1 MTNAASPDAVYAQR
15 LEERRAAEAVLTR
28 RSDRIG
34 TARLVTFLGGLVLAW
49 GLTFGGWGSTWWL
62 AAPVAVFV
70 GFVVAHDRALLERD
84 RVRRAVAWY
93 ERGRARVADRWAGLG
108 PRGERFADP
117 AHLYAQDLDLF
128 GDASLFQLLCTAQ
141 TRAGQA
147 TLAAWLTTPAGGD
160 EVEQR
165 QAAVGDLRP
174 RVLLR
179 ERLATVGAELRKTVH
194 PEALEAWAVAPAILR
209 GWAPR
214 AVAVAITLMVPTTV
228 VAWNAGAP
236 LALPVLALVAM
247 GGVIRRYATPT
258 SQVLHAAGGPAHELV
273 VLGEVARVVREARY
287 SAGRLKTL
295 SDELDT
301 ASGEVH
307 DAARRLQRLVE
318 MHDWQHNLVFAPIA
332 AVLLWQLHLAYLVEA
347 WRARHGA
354 AVAGWLRRI
363 GEMEALAALATYAYE
378 HPDDPFPE
386 LVTDAPAPSYA
397 ATALAHPLIPGAG
410 AVVNDV
416 RLAAR
421 GETPRGTESG
431 DPPGPQGATREQT
444 GLFVTEEQRRGAGW
458 SAARMQRGFHHGL
471 LAQDRA
477 PQVLLVSGSN
487 MSGKTTLLRSVG
499 VSVVMALMGA
509 PVRAGALR
517 LSPMTIGAT
526 LRIEDSLQAGRSR
539 FYTEVLRLGQIV
551 TAARA
556 GPTLFLFDEL
566 FHGTN
571 SHDRSEGA
579 RGLLRSLLEL
589 GAIGLVTTHDLA
601 LAEIAARLT
610 PAAAN
615 VHFDDSLEDGD
626 MRFDYRLKPGP
637 VTRSNALAIMRAVGL
652 TPDRGRGGGGD
663 DGGTESS

>member
-1 MTNAASPDAVYAQR
+1 
-15 LEERRAAEAVLTR
+15 
-28 RSDRIG
+28 
-34 TARLVTFLGGLVLAW
+34 
-49 GLTFGGWGSTWWL
+49 
-62 AAPVAVFV
+62 
-70 GFVVAHDRALLERD
+70 
-84 RVRRAVAWY
+84 
-93 ERGRARVADRWAGLG
+93 
-108 PRGERFADP
+108 
-117 AHLYAQDLDLF
+117 
-128 GDASLFQLLCTAQ
+128 
-141 TRAGQA
+141 
-147 TLAAWLTTPAGGD
+147 
-160 EVEQR
+160 
-165 QAAVGDLRP
+165 
-174 RVLLR
+174 
-179 ERLATVGAELRKTVH
+179 
-194 PEALEAWAVAPAILR
+194 
-209 GWAPR
+209 
-214 AVAVAITLMVPTTV
+214 
-228 VAWNAGAP
+228 
-236 LALPVLALVAM
+236 
-247 GGVIRRYATPT
+247 
-258 SQVLHAAGGPAHELV
+258 
-273 VLGEVARVVREARY
+273 
-287 SAGRLKTL
+287 
-295 SDELDT
+295 
-301 ASGEVH
+301 
-307 DAARRLQRLVE
+307 
-318 MHDWQHNLVFAPIA
+318 
-332 AVLLWQLHLAYLVEA
+332 
-347 WRARHGA
+347 
-354 AVAGWLRRI
+354 
-363 GEMEALAALATYAYE
+363 
-378 HPDDPFPE
+378 
-386 LVTDAPAPSYA
+386 
-397 ATALAHPLIPGAG
+397 
-410 AVVNDV
+410 
-416 RLAAR
+416 
-421 GETPRGTESG
+421 
-431 DPPGPQGATREQT
+431 
-444 GLFVTEEQRRGAGW
+444 
-458 SAARMQRGFHHGL
+458 MQRGFHHGL